1 MLSWEPPSYGH
12 IFYFGKF
19 ANLIWRLGFAVN
31 VTLRACLLTGPQK
44 GEVTCGGSPHPSC
57 KRDEMRD
64 YMDRRACKQ
73 VLNLSNDI
81 DYGNALMTNF
91 EQQTL
96 ALPLWKLL
104 SDSCSSMSSGMLI
117 SLFQKKKW
125 RTCIQLKLT
134 LPVQNTLQC
143 KCHYISIPCWIK
155 VIFVIIIVISCFAI
169 FFFIRDIWQA
179 EQLRLLFGYLRFLY

>member
-1 MLSWEPPSYGH
+1 MNLNVRRMLSWEPPSYGH

-19 ANLIWRLGFAVN
+19 ATLTWRLRFTVN
-31 VTLRACLLTGPQK
+31 VTLRTWLLRGLQK
-44 GEVTCGGSPHPSC
+44 GEITCGGSPHPSC
-57 KRDEMRD
+57 KRDQIKMRD
-64 YMDRRACKQ
+64 YKDRRASKQ

-134 LPVQNTLQC
+134 LPVQKHLAMQMPLYIYTLL
-143 KCHYISIPCWIK
+143 
-155 VIFVIIIVISCFAI
+155 
-169 FFFIRDIWQA
+169 D
-179 EQLRLLFGYLRFLY
+179 

>member
-1 MLSWEPPSYGH
+1 MNLNVRRMLSWEPPSYGH
-12 IFYFGKF
+12 IFYFGNF
-19 ANLIWRLGFAVN
+19 ANLIWRLRFAVN

-57 KRDEMRD
+57 KRDQIKMRD
-64 YMDRRACKQ
+64 YKDRRACKQ
-73 VLNLSNDI
+73 AQNLSNDI
-81 DYGNALMTNF
+81 DYGNALVTNF

-125 RTCIQLKLT
+125 KTRIQLKSILSVHKHLAMQIPLYIYT
-134 LPVQNTLQC
+134 LL
-143 KCHYISIPCWIK
+143 
-155 VIFVIIIVISCFAI
+155 
-169 FFFIRDIWQA
+169 D
-179 EQLRLLFGYLRFLY
+179 